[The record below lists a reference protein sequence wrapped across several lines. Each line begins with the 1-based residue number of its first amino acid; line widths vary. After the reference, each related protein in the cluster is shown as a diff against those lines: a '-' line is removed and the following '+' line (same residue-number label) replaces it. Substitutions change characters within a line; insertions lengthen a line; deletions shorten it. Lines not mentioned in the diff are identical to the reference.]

1 MEANSFHVGFI
12 PPKGLRDKPISVLL
26 MEPYTRGA
34 AGGGGGERGVVK
46 ELFHSAY
53 LFFRG
58 GKTEA
63 QRGKMICQLHSW
75 N

>member
-34 AGGGGGERGVVK
+34 AGGGGE
-46 ELFHSAY
+46 
-53 LFFRG
+53 G
-58 GKTEA
+58 GWSRNCSIQLTYFSEEEK
-63 QRGKMICQLHSW
+63 QRPREVR
-75 N
+75 